1 MVRYMITVT
10 DNFLP
15 PQDFK
20 QLQSML
26 MSEDLPWFWQNT
38 VTRYDEEKYP
48 YGFQLTHVFYKDD
61 APQSGANQYLEKLY
75 NALGVRTLLRSKVN
89 LGPKAGEIIR
99 HMWHC
104 DFDYDDSKTAILY
117 LNTCNGYTE
126 FKESGKRV
134 DSVENRL
141 VRFPCNTLHAGTT
154 CTDDDRRMAININYF

>member
-1 MVRYMITVT
+1 MITIT

-15 PQDFK
+15 LQDFK
-20 QLQSML
+20 QLQSIL
-26 MSEDLPWFWQNT
+26 MGENIPWFWQNT
-38 VTRYDEEKYP
+38 VTKYDEEKYS
-48 YGFQLTHVFYKDD
+48 YGFQLTHVLYKDD
-61 APQSGANQYLEKLY
+61 SPQSSANQYLEKLY

-89 LGPKAGEIIR
+89 LGPRAGEIIR

-104 DFDYDDSKTAILY
+104 DFHYDDSKTAVFY

-141 VRFPCNTLHAGTT
+141 VRFSCNTLHAGTT
-154 CTDDDRRMAININYF
+154 CTDEDRRTVININYF